1 MKFEKCVAAQFC
13 WWKCDAFDELFENF
27 FGDMLIIYDE
37 IVDEHSENC
46 YSFRSV
52 WGPLG
57 YVLES
62 SLVLKK
68 ISRPFND
75 HDSSHGH
82 FRLAR
87 AIVIH
92 IHSRQSRLDRWHDR
106 EAWSFPHRWSVLVLN
121 VNALRLGRI
130 IFIFTIF
137 IFNHDRGFRD
147 LCIGRSSFRRCSQL

>member
-46 YSFRSV
+46 YSVRSV

-75 HDSSHGH
+75 HDSSHFHQQNCAATH
-82 FRLAR
+82 F
-87 AIVIH
+87 
-92 IHSRQSRLDRWHDR
+92 S
-106 EAWSFPHRWSVLVLN
+106 N
-121 VNALRLGRI
+121 
-130 IFIFTIF
+130 FIES
-137 IFNHDRGFRD
+137 NHF
-147 LCIGRSSFRRCSQL
+147 STQK